1 MLLLILSII
10 LIALSVAER
19 FVFIKKDKSW
29 NRLRLLI
36 GLMMILVLFF
46 ISYFITDTTIG
57 IIYLFL
63 GMGFYFIMGIID
75 SRSDVENLKCIGNLV
90 GLPIMVLLFIKMR
103 QHLLIDFQYIIIITI
118 LVNAI
123 LAYSYKRKRT
133 KKENISFAIGALLV
147 IIMMYSYFNLT
158 DIEDRLKLKQVSVA
172 EKYLEEELNMQD
184 VYVYMRSFGG
194 RLRGKESIVRAY
206 DREGNTILM
215 IYRNN
220 KIVSHEVKD

>member
-1 MLLLILSII
+1 MLLLILSFI

-36 GLMMILVLFF
+36 GLMMILVLFL
-46 ISYFITDTTIG
+46 IS
-57 IIYLFL
+57 
-63 GMGFYFIMGIID
+63 YFIMGIID

-103 QHLLIDFQYIIIITI
+103 QQLLIDFQYIIIITI

-133 KKENISFAIGALLV
+133 KKENISFAIGVFLV

-172 EKYLEEELNMQD
+172 EKYLEEELNIQGG
-184 VYVYMRSFGG
+184 YIYMRSFDG
-194 RLRGKESIVRAY
+194 RLRGEESIVRAY
-206 DREGNTILM
+206 DEEGNTILM
-215 IYRNN
+215 TYRNN
-220 KIVSHEVKD
+220 KIVSNEVKD